1 VFALPLPSLPFL
13 PADVATEVAPAPPAN
28 TQRPSRGDEGPAN
41 TQRPS
46 RGDEGPA
53 DTQRPSRG
61 DEGPGEAKETETA
74 LLGFGIFGVS
84 PYVTGGDEGS
94 HVGTATGFRV
104 HTAGISQRLSFSVD
118 GEGRLGGGY
127 GGFFTRNRLAG
138 YVGSRIY
145 VPSVGALVLRGGV
158 DGRFVYTASG
168 HTANGGTGPTRF
180 ARFLAPAAELSFH
193 RFRTRDDGSA
203 VQFEIAA
210 QAGLAVVSSLVA
222 APFRATDVA
231 APAYGLRAS
240 LGAPGGFLQVS
251 ALRTRG
257 ASTTDEL
264 DGAAC
269 LGFYYALCAEVDRL
283 HVRAG
288 DATFASTRGLITF
301 GIGIGMA
308 ETD

>member
-1 VFALPLPSLPFL
+1 MFALPLPSLPFL
-13 PADVATEVAPAPPAN
+13 PADVATEVAPAPPATPPAN

-53 DTQRPSRG
+53 DPV
-61 DEGPGEAKETETA
+61 ENETETA

-84 PYVTGGDEGS
+84 PYLTGGDEGT

-104 HTAGISQRLSFSVD
+104 HTAGITQRLSFAVD
-118 GEGRLGGGY
+118 GEGRFGGGY

-168 HTANGGTGPTRF
+168 HTAAGGTGPTRF

-203 VQFEIAA
+203 VQFELAA

-231 APAYGLRAS
+231 APAYGLRAA
-240 LGAPGGFLQVS
+240 LAAPGGFLQVS

-257 ASTTDEL
+257 ASTSDEL

-269 LGFYYALCAEVDRL
+269 LGAYYALCVEVARL

-288 DATFASTRGLITF
+288 DATFASTRGLVTF
-301 GIGIGMA
+301 GIGMGMA